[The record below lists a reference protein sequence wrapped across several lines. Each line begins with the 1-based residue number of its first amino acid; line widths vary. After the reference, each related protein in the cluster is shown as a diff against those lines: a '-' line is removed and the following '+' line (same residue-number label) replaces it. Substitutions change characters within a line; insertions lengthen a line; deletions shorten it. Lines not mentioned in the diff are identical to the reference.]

1 VKTDKIYLIGFMG
14 AGKTTVAQALGA
26 RLGWRVEDVDA
37 LIEARERES
46 ISDIFAHLGEPYFRA
61 VERDVLYSLLP
72 LRHTVVATGGGTFVD
87 PDNRAAIQRDG
98 TSIWLDVSFSQV
110 VDRIPPD
117 GRRPLA
123 SDRQTLQQLYEA
135 RRGAYQL
142 AHLRLDASRAPIG
155 ELVER
160 ILEWLGY

>member
-1 VKTDKIYLIGFMG
+1 MKTDKIYLIGFMG
-14 AGKTTVAQALGA
+14 AGKTTVARAIGE

-46 ISDIFAHLGEPYFRA
+46 IADIFAHRGEPYFRA
-61 VERDVLYSLLP
+61 VERDVLYSLVP
-72 LRHTVVATGGGTFVD
+72 LRYTVVATGGGTFVD
-87 PDNRAAIQRDG
+87 PENRAVIQQDG
-98 TSIWLDVSFSQV
+98 ASIWLDVSFSLV

-123 SDRQTLQQLYEA
+123 TDRQALQQLYEA
-135 RRGAYQL
+135 RRAAYQL
-142 AHLRLDASRAPIG
+142 AHLRLDASRAPVG